1 LTVTGIEE
9 EQGLEPTPGLRLGQ
23 NPVRGRARLSY
34 ELTRDSRVTCMVS
47 DAAGRYVAELF
58 NGSQAAGSHSL
69 EWDASAVNP
78 GVYFAEL
85 KSGPDTRVVRMVK
98 VH

>member
-23 NPVRGRARLSY
+23 SPVRGRARLSY
-34 ELTRDSRVTCMVS
+34 ELTRDSQVT
-47 DAAGRYVAELF
+47 LF